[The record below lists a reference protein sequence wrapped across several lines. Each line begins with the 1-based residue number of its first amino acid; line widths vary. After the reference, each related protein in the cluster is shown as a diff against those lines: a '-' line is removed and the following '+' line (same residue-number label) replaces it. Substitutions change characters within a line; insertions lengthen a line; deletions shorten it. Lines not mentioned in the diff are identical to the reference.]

1 MSTSKRAY
9 SRGGCKECK
18 RRKIRCPE
26 DKPSCATCVRL
37 GKVCSYPLPGERVP
51 RVSIR
56 ALANKEI
63 PLNDSPEPKAKK
75 SNPKP
80 LTIQMYLVDD
90 FGAKKKKRRLR
101 LDVVI

>member
-63 PLNDSPEPKAKK
+63 PLMIHQNPKQK

-90 FGAKKKKRRLR
+90 FGAKKAETK
-101 LDVVI
+101 IG